1 MTDDE
6 MLSRIE
12 TLELRVMDNEAALE
26 ELTRTIVKQE
36 QLIREQAD
44 SITLLEDQLR
54 SLAEE
59 QGEASGSEAPPHY

>member
-12 TLELRVMDNEAALE
+12 TLELRVMDNEAALG
-26 ELTRTIVKQE
+26 ELSRTIVKQE

-59 QGEASGSEAPPHY
+59 QGQEPGGDN

>member
-59 QGEASGSEAPPHY
+59 QGQEPGSEAPPHY